1 MLKPSARNTAVN
13 GPTLPAEPGHTDVVS
28 TRSNPTIQR
37 STSITFNAKKA
48 WDIQVRKN
56 SSKLQGNQTADCT
69 PNIGPGP
76 MFRPIFSPKSLPV
89 LVFKEQNG
97 LVGPTPS
104 FAARKPQERTTN
116 RASRPQG
123 FNMNIC
129 LFPLRIFRKIQLLHK
144 RYPSK
149 STFHKAFGGLLMH
162 NPSTVQSASCFAKQD
177 AITPTDFPS
186 RSAANWTK
194 RPRPD
199 SWQARATAPT
209 TPAGVAGQKGTRQ
222 NMNQKNNG
230 TSKQAAAIW
239 NVDFTTEP
247 TPTQTVTVRRGGNK
261 AHRSQGH
268 LCAQVVP
275 DRS

>member
-37 STSITFNAKKA
+37 STSSTFNAKKA
-48 WDIQVRKN
+48 CDIQVRKN
-56 SSKLQGNQTADCT
+56 SSKLLGNQTADCT

-97 LVGPTPS
+97 LIGPTPS

-129 LFPLRIFRKIQLLHK
+129 LFPLRIFRKDPATTQEVPVQKHFPESLWRSSHAQPVNSTERNLLCQTRCNHANRFSLKICSQL
-144 RYPSK
+144 
-149 STFHKAFGGLLMH
+149 
-162 NPSTVQSASCFAKQD
+162 N
-177 AITPTDFPS
+177 
-186 RSAANWTK
+186 
-194 RPRPD
+194 
-199 SWQARATAPT
+199 
-209 TPAGVAGQKGTRQ
+209 
-222 NMNQKNNG
+222 
-230 TSKQAAAIW
+230 
-239 NVDFTTEP
+239 
-247 TPTQTVTVRRGGNK
+247 
-261 AHRSQGH
+261 
-268 LCAQVVP
+268 
-275 DRS
+275 